1 MVVRQNA
8 IKVRRTAF
16 ANGCKADELGFYA
29 SEIFCTVWITHEV
42 HEAISELTETR
53 VISAFSLAL

>member
-16 ANGCKADELGFYA
+16 ANGWKADDLRFYA
-29 SEIFCTVWITHEV
+29 SEIFCAVWISREV
-42 HEAISELTETR
+42 HEVVSELTATR